1 MPRIGSLIHRNN
13 AALDQAEAEL
23 AEIAELMP
31 HVDADQCREL
41 RQMTREIKRARWSM
55 RVVRSLLR
63 ALDTR

>member
-31 HVDADQCREL
+31 
-41 RQMTREIKRARWSM
+41 TRMPTNAESCGR
-55 RVVRSLLR
+55 
-63 ALDTR
+63 